1 MCNYTDS
8 QVAKP
13 VSHIMNTY
21 KNEQGQT
28 AIINSNEQTIEN
40 DNGTW
45 ILQKPDGSQELA
57 LVAPKTSAAAKAL
70 AEASAPPVSF
80 EGEVGNPI
88 TGLAKG
94 ATVIGNPGA
103 TAPVLPNVK

>member
-1 MCNYTDS
+1 MCGFSEKNL
-8 QVAKP
+8 AKP
-13 VSHIMNTY
+13 VSHQMNTY
-21 KNEQGQT
+21 KNEKGQT

-40 DNGTW
+40 ANGTW
-45 ILQKPDGSQELA
+45 TLQKPDGSQELA
-57 LVAPKTSAAAKAL
+57 LVAPRTSAATKAL

-94 ATVIGNPGA
+94 ATVVGNPGA